1 MKKAVRRLL
10 VVVAVALTALG
21 STAALA
27 QQFEKVEGPLREEIP
42 AKPFIAAA
50 YGIIWLMILLYV
62 FFVARGLARVDG
74 EIAELKKKLDRQD
87 ARQ

>member
-10 VVVAVALTALG
+10 VVVAAALIALG
-21 STAALA
+21 PAEVLA
-27 QQFEKVEGPLREEIP
+27 QQFEKVEGPLREEMPAIP
-42 AKPFIAAA
+42 FVAAA
-50 YGIIWLMILLYV
+50 YSIIWLMILLYV

-87 ARQ
+87 ARP